1 MLAILVVGI
10 VTLDRT
16 ILLAVLGFG
25 GGCVMIGG
33 YYEKIRH
40 DVREAMQVSVPPTEE
55 PPATETRASD
65 L

>member
-10 VTLDRT
+10 VTLNVT
-16 ILLAVLGFG
+16 ILLAVLGFA

-40 DVREAMQVSVPPTEE
+40 DAQEVLEVKPEEAAQAAVQRS
-55 PPATETRASD
+55 SD
-65 L
+65 S